1 MSSMVRVDMSSI
13 VSMESDLGV
22 LGWHDAQVLGDRLL
36 VVDGDAMRH

>member
-22 LGWHDAQVLGDRLL
+22 LGWYDTQVLGDRLL
-36 VVDGDAMRH
+36 VVDGDAMRR